1 MSILNDSRERGR
13 FLRFALVG
21 SIGALVDFL
30 FFNLFFT
37 VLNLQAVISSVLS
50 FVLALSTNFLLNRFW
65 TFPDSRSKTLKSQ
78 MLQYGIVNVIGL
90 LIRTPIFSWTSLSL
104 GAWLLNKNFSLRIDP
119 ITLAN
124 NLALAIA
131 IGFVLFWNYFAN
143 RYWTYNDIN

>member
-1 MSILNDSRERGR
+1 MSIFKNRKERGR
-13 FLRFALVG
+13 FFRFAIVG

-30 FFNLFFT
+30 FFNLFVSVMGIPALFSSVMSFVFALSSNF
-37 VLNLQAVISSVLS
+37 VLN
-50 FVLALSTNFLLNRFW
+50 RYW
-65 TFPDSRSKTLKSQ
+65 TFPDSRSKELKAQ

-90 LIRTPIFSWTSLSL
+90 LIRTPVFSWASMGL
-104 GAWLLNKNFSLRIDP
+104 GAWLINLKFSFPMQP

-143 RYWTYNDIN
+143 RYWTYNDI